1 MMPNRGERINSWGR
15 LPFASD
21 DTINATIDLS
31 NPTTLGADIN
41 NSKKPGLP
49 YGNGRSYGDV
59 CLTNSGPLWR
69 TRTLDHFIA
78 FDTVSGVLRCEAG
91 VTLQEINRLTLPQ
104 GWFLPVIPGTQFATL
119 GGAVANDVHGKNHH
133 RRGTLGRH
141 IRQIRLLRTDGSIHD
156 CGPTHETGLFN
167 ATIAGLGLTGI
178 MLEIELTLL
187 PVTGEWLEVETIAF
201 DNLDEF
207 FALSADSAENW
218 EYTVSWIDCLTNG
231 RGIFSRGNHASHNEP
246 PKPNRKPLR
255 MFFTPPLSLV
265 NGLSL
270 RVFNPLYFHLN
281 KSRQGRSIQNYKP
294 YFYPL
299 DNILEWNRLYG
310 PKGFYQYQSVV
321 PSAVAADATRAMLKA
336 IADSNM
342 GSPLAV
348 LKTFGDIPSPGLL
361 SFPMEG
367 TTLALDFPNAGA
379 KTLKLFEQLDAIVR
393 EAHGRIY
400 PAKDARMPRD
410 LFISGYPKL
419 EEFLSWRDPGIQSSM
434 ASRLIPA

>member
-1 MMPNRGERINSWGR
+1 MKSIRGERIGSWGR
-15 LPFASD
+15 LPLTS
-21 DTINATIDLS
+21 NAALDLRS
-31 NPTTLGADIN
+31 SITVDADIIK
-41 NSKKPGLP
+41 SPKPGLP

-69 TRTLDHFIA
+69 MRALDHFLA
-78 FDTVSGVLRCEAG
+78 FDKVSGVLRCEAG
-91 VTLQEINRLTLPQ
+91 VTLQEINQLTLPQ
-104 GWFLPVIPGTQFATL
+104 GWFLPVTPGTQFATL

-141 IRQIRLLRTDGSIHD
+141 IQQIRLLRTDGSFHD
-156 CGPTHETGLFN
+156 CSPTNETGLFN

-178 MLEIELTLL
+178 MLEIELELL
-187 PVTGEWLEVETIAF
+187 PVAGEWLDVETIAF

-207 FALSADSAENW
+207 FALSADSAANW

-231 RGIFSRGNHASHNEP
+231 RGIFSRGNHTSNSELQ
-246 PKPNRKPLR
+246 KPQRKPLR
-255 MFFTPPLSLV
+255 MPFTPPLSLV

-270 RVFNPLYFHLN
+270 RAFNPLYFHLN
-281 KSRQGRSIQNYKP
+281 KSRQGRSVQNSTAYYKP

-321 PSAVAADATRAMLKA
+321 PCAAAPDATRAMLKT

-379 KTLKLFEQLDAIVR
+379 KTIKLFDRLDAIVR
-393 EAHGRIY
+393 EAHGKIY

-419 EEFLSWRDPGIQSSM
+419 EEFLSWRDPGIQSAM
-434 ASRLIPA
+434 ASRLIPS